1 MNVAGNCISNPAVGI
16 ARVPASAY
24 SAIENDAGTLVESIT
39 RLASGMQ
46 WSDARVPFGA
56 IISPGARVLVKPN
69 LVKHANE
76 GQGGLEP
83 LVTHPAV
90 IRAVVEVALNSS
102 ACEVLVGDAPLQGC
116 DFPTLLRGL
125 GLFAWSEK
133 LASTDRRFR
142 GVYDFRR
149 TTCIRTHGVRVPT
162 ENLRSLDHFVL
173 FDLGR
178 ESLLEPVTQKGTF
191 RVSNYDPRLLDK
203 THAHGMHRY
212 LIAREVL
219 EADLLI
225 NLPKLKTHK
234 KAGVTCALKNMVG
247 INGNKEY
254 LPHHRLGG
262 SSAGGDCYPGNSEV
276 KRALEYLADREN
288 LASSTSAGAFW
299 HLLSSPLGKSLH
311 WAGDRVGTDGSW
323 SGNDTIWRTCL
334 DLNRILLYGR
344 ADGSMSDEPQRR
356 VIHLVDAVVAGHGD
370 GPLAPDPLPL
380 GIMLAGENAAAV
392 DWIAAQLLS
401 YDPAD
406 VPLVRHAFD
415 RFRWPIASFSSVDVR
430 SMGDLGESSSGMI
443 RTGLLPEAVHPAG
456 WRKVP
461 SYH

>member
-1 MNVAGNCISNPAVGI
+1 MDTARICISNSAVGI
-16 ARVPASAY
+16 VKIPARYYSSA
-24 SAIENDAGTLVESIT
+24 ENDFASLEDGIQ
-39 RLASGMQ
+39 RLANWMG
-46 WSDARVPFGA
+46 WSNPREPFGA
-56 IISPGARVLVKPN
+56 ILEPGARVLVKPN
-69 LVKHANE
+69 LVKHLNE
-76 GQGGLEP
+76 GQGGLQP
-83 LVTHPAV
+83 LVTHPSV
-90 IRAVVEVALNSS
+90 IRAVVEAALRSQ
-102 ACEVLVGDAPLQGC
+102 AGDVLVGDAPLQSC
-116 DFPTLLRGL
+116 DLPALLRSL
-125 GLFAWSEK
+125 GLLTWSEK

-162 ENLRSLDHFVL
+162 ENRRPLDHFVL
-173 FDLGR
+173 FDLGC
-178 ESLLEPVTQKGTF
+178 ESLLEPVTQDGTF
-191 RVSNYDPRLLDK
+191 RVSNYDPRLLHR
-203 THAHGMHRY
+203 THTQGVHRY

-219 EADLLI
+219 EADLI
-225 NLPKLKTHK
+225 IDLPKLKTHK
-234 KAGVTCALKNMVG
+234 KAGLTCALKNFVG

-262 SSAGGDCYPGNSEV
+262 SSAGGDCYPGNSAV
-276 KRALEYLADREN
+276 KQALEYLADREN

-299 HLLSSPLGKSLH
+299 HLLSRPLGKTLQ
-311 WAGDRVGTDGSW
+311 WRGDRVGTDGSW

-334 DLNRILLYGR
+334 DLNRILIYGK
-344 ADGSMSDEPQRR
+344 ADGNMSDEPQRR
-356 VIHLVDAVVAGHGD
+356 VIHLVDAVIAGHGD

-380 GIMLAGENAAAV
+380 GIMLAGENAAAI

-406 VPLVRHAFD
+406 VPLVMHAFD
-415 RFRWPIASFSSVDVR
+415 RFRWPLASFSSVDVR

-456 WRKVP
+456 WQNVL